1 LARFS
6 PFKKTTNSAITYV
19 EVPDFKKERYH
30 LCVLIAH
37 YANNTKKEFVA
48 RVLQN
53 KRGWAVSCKEV
64 TVKVIETNGSS
75 QFV

>member
-1 LARFS
+1 MARFS
-6 PFKKTTNSAITYV
+6 PFKKTTITYV
-19 EVPDFKKERYH
+19 EVPDFKKQRYH

-64 TVKVIETNGSS
+64 TVKVIETNGSVK
-75 QFV
+75 FV